1 MSHAANLISKIDR
14 VIKSRKKNI
23 LVLAYHQGVIFNRF
37 IENGI
42 FTGAV
47 TDLKINKSTIN
58 FKIGIVEL
66 IHDYPKMKKAGL
78 PRTLIGI
85 SIIF

>member
-1 MSHAANLISKIDR
+1 MAYLQ
-14 VIKSRKKNI
+14 VQLPI
-23 LVLAYHQGVIFNRF
+23 LPI
-37 IENGI
+37 
-42 FTGAV
+42 
-47 TDLKINKSTIN
+47 

-78 PRTLIGI
+78 QRTLIGI